1 MPEPAANH
9 DLIEQANSLFWNPLP
24 LDELM
29 ADVAPLD
36 PDEHFDIPDLTEE
49 EWQTFVAA
57 LEQSPGPSW
66 STPTSSRPA
75 CGSARR
81 SPPATQS
88 ISLRHSSP
96 SAAACESP
104 GSAAAIC
111 SEDGGLLAPQAWLVL
126 LSTLIA

>member
-1 MPEPAANH
+1 MTGDGYLRSGDVVLLSPTQNTSLIHIPRAIGLTMGLELNTMPESVANH

-57 LEQSPGPSW
+57 LEQ
-66 STPTSSRPA
+66 
-75 CGSARR
+75 
-81 SPPATQS
+81 
-88 ISLRHSSP
+88 
-96 SAAACESP
+96 
-104 GSAAAIC
+104 
-111 SEDGGLLAPQAWLVL
+111 
-126 LSTLIA
+126 